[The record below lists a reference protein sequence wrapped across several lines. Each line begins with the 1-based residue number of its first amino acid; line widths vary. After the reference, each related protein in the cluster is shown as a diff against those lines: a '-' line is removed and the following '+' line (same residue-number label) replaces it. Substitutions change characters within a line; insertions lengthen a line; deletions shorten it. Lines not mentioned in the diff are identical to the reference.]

1 MLVDLWEFWW
11 KKMSAVDSI
20 IILNLTPRL
29 TSTIGHKSEQTRFL
43 DFLNF
48 FMSCRRRFWHYLI
61 NRSDSKR
68 HLWSFW
74 AAWKDQL
81 AAQIWHFLN
90 MNFGISAKS
99 PWPSRYQ
106 ICPFFNICD
115 QLLDAINIAWALELD
130 RSVVIVFM
138 ILYMFSKC
146 KFIGKPNNVMQIN

>member
-90 MNFGISAKS
+90 IYLKRWQYHWQQDFETQYVIFRIRFYKQMNDGWSKEFFGQVTCVNHH
-99 PWPSRYQ
+99 R
-106 ICPFFNICD
+106 FMF
-115 QLLDAINIAWALELD
+115 LL
-130 RSVVIVFM
+130 
-138 ILYMFSKC
+138 
-146 KFIGKPNNVMQIN
+146 KFTEFARLRLFLQTQ